1 MKSNIVTI
9 ERMIS
14 RCDNAVLTTGERLLC
29 GVSLL
34 WRLLAEYDKL
44 RKRAESLQKLS
55 AAYSHNLSGSVPSEH
70 CDTRHSTRRSG
81 GWGRGRSSWRD
92 SPDKRKITELTSIPH
107 CPTPDDI
114 RRYRDDREVLQSDSA
129 VLQQYFQSF
138 EKTRE
143 ILLNLETRNAA
154 QLALAEHLHA
164 SLHCDEWEGSKALFD
179 VIGSVNGKLME
190 VARRFPEASVP
201 LSAVFGRMQVS
212 RSTIDR
218 KGRKGKRLSTKE
230 SQKSI
235 SRMWPAIVDRQEL
248 RDKLRSDMEW
258 RVRRF
263 LHCQYHREHFLFT
276 QQNIE
281 AKRRELQ
288 TLKAVPETDTDTIQ
302 KLESEILQ
310 CGERMAERFVE
321 FDGKHHSRHIREFVA
336 DWKLIGQN
344 TDSRNYN
351 GIGTPHPQ
359 ELSAQYRV
367 PVSAVL
373 TCRRY
378 LNSTPELRESLPA
391 LKRLR
396 TICSPQPSVVTQ
408 LVVSRPVE
416 TGNVWEVVI
425 DETLHSLPI
434 LSVAVLAFGSNVTP
448 ATELIIQRTG
458 NPVVDE
464 TLSEIDSWHCGEG
477 VPDYTPTIQ
486 DINNCIASFTR
497 RLQTAIQN
505 REWNRQRKLSAENA
519 KKLQRQKIAINAA
532 RLWRIDTV
540 KLQDSYKA
548 GNCLIGTSQF
558 CQQWGISHRQEISG
572 KELCR
577 LWKARNW
584 EYNPAF
590 IRVIEHIATTATAG
604 GVK

>member
-1 MKSNIVTI
+1 MKSNIVAL

-14 RCDNAVLTTGERLLC
+14 RCDDATLTTGERLLC

-44 RKRAESLQKLS
+44 RKRAETLQKLS
-55 AAYSHNLSGSVPSEH
+55 AAYSHNLSGTVPSEH

-92 SPDKRKITELTSIPH
+92 SPDQRKITELTSIPH
-107 CPTPDDI
+107 CPTPEEI

-129 VLQQYFQSF
+129 VLQQYFVAF

-143 ILLNLETRNAA
+143 KLLSLQTQNAA
-154 QLALAEHLHA
+154 QLALAEHLYA
-164 SLHCDEWEGSKALFD
+164 SLHCDEWEGAKALYD
-179 VIGSVNGKLME
+179 VIGSINGKLME

-201 LSAVFGRMQVS
+201 MSAVFGRMGVS

-218 KGRKGKRLSTKE
+218 KSRKGKRLSTKE
-230 SQKSI
+230 SQKSV
-235 SRMWPAIVDRQEL
+235 SRLYPAIVDRQEL
-248 RDKLRSDMEW
+248 REKLRSEMEW

-263 LHCQYHREHFLFT
+263 LHCQYHRDHFLFT
-276 QQNIE
+276 SQNLE
-281 AKRRELQ
+281 AKRRELE
-288 TLKAVPETDTDTIQ
+288 TLKSVPETDTDIIQ
-302 KLESEILQ
+302 KFETEILQ
-310 CGERMAERFVE
+310 CGERMAERYVE
-321 FDGKHHSRHIREFVA
+321 FNGKQHSRHVREFVA
-336 DWKLIGQN
+336 DWRLIGQN

-373 TCRRY
+373 TCQRY

-396 TICSPQPSVVTQ
+396 TVSSPQPSVVTQ
-408 LVVSRPVE
+408 LVISRPVE

-434 LSVAVLAFGSNVTP
+434 LSVSVLAFEYGNAPP

-464 TLSEIDSWHCGEG
+464 TLSEIDSWHCGES

-486 DINNCIASFTR
+486 DINNCIDSFTR

-505 REWNRQRKLSAENA
+505 REWNRQRKLNAENA
-519 KKLQRQKIAINAA
+519 KKLQRQKIAKSAA
-532 RLWRIDTV
+532 ALWRIDTV
-540 KLQDSYKA
+540 KLQDSYQA

-577 LWKARNW
+577 LWRARNW

-590 IRVIEHIATTATAG
+590 IRVIEHIATATAG
-604 GVK
+604 GAK

>member
-1 MKSNIVTI
+1 MKSNIVTL

-14 RCDNAVLTTGERLLC
+14 RCDDTTLTTGERLLC

-34 WRLLAEYDKL
+34 WRLLSEYDKL
-44 RKRAESLQKLS
+44 RKRAEALQKLS
-55 AAYSHNLSGSVPSEH
+55 ATYSRSLSGSVPSEH
-70 CDTRHSTRRSG
+70 CDNRYSTRRRG
-81 GWGRGRSSWRD
+81 GWGNGRSSWRD
-92 SPDKRKITELTSIPH
+92 SPDQRKITELTSIPQ
-107 CPTPDDI
+107 CPTSEEI

-143 ILLNLETRNAA
+143 RLLSLETRNAA
-154 QLALAEHLHA
+154 QLALAEHLYA
-164 SLHCDEWEGSKALFD
+164 SLHCDEWEGCKASFD
-179 VIGSVNGKLME
+179 VIGTVNGKFIE
-190 VARRFPEASVP
+190 IARRFPESSVP
-201 LSAVFGRMQVS
+201 TSAAFGRMAVS
-212 RSTIDR
+212 RSTLDR
-218 KGRKGKRLSTKE
+218 KGRKGKRLSIKE
-230 SQKSI
+230 SQKAI
-235 SRMWPAIVDRQEL
+235 ARLYPAMPDRQGL
-248 RDKLRSDMEW
+248 REKLRFEMEW

-263 LHCQYHREHFLFT
+263 LHCQYHREHYLFI

-281 AKRRELQ
+281 AKRREIE

-302 KLESEILQ
+302 KLETEILQ

-321 FDGKHHSRHIREFVA
+321 FDGKHHSRHVGEFVA

-351 GIGTPHPQ
+351 GIGALHPQ

-373 TCRRY
+373 TCQRY
-378 LNSTPELRESLPA
+378 LNSTPELRESIPA

-396 TICSPQPSVVTQ
+396 TVSSPQPSVVTQ
-408 LVVSRPVE
+408 LIVSRPVE
-416 TGNVWEVVI
+416 TGDVWEVVI

-434 LSVAVLAFGSNVTP
+434 LSVSVLAFGNNVTP

-458 NPVVDE
+458 NSVVDE
-464 TLSEIDSWHCGEG
+464 TLSEVDSWHCGEG
-477 VPDYTPTIQ
+477 AADYTPTIQ

-497 RLQTAIQN
+497 RLQTVIQN
-505 REWNRQRKLSAENA
+505 REWNRQRKLNVENA
-519 KKLQRQKIAINAA
+519 KKLQRQNIARSAA

-540 KLQDSYKA
+540 KLKDSYNA
-548 GNCLIGTSQF
+548 GNCTIGTSQF
-558 CQQWGISHRQEISG
+558 CQQWGIAHRQEISG

-584 EYNPAF
+584 EYNSAF
-590 IRVIEHIATTATAG
+590 IRVIEHISATATNG

>member
-477 VPDYTPTIQ
+477 VPDYTPTSQ
-486 DINNCIASFTR
+486 DVNNCIDSFTR
-497 RLQTAIQN
+497 RLQTAVQN
-505 REWNRQRKLSAENA
+505 REWNRQRKLNAENA

>member
-1 MKSNIVTI
+1 MESNIVTI

-14 RCDNAVLTTGERLLC
+14 RCDNPTLTTGERLLC

-34 WRLLAEYDKL
+34 WRLLSEYDKL
-44 RKRAESLQKLS
+44 RKRAEALQKLS
-55 AAYSHNLSGSVPSEH
+55 AAYSHNLSGTVPSEH
-70 CDTRHSTRRSG
+70 CDTRYSTRRSG

-92 SPDKRKITELTSIPH
+92 SPDQRKITELTSIPH
-107 CPTPDDI
+107 CPTPEEI
-114 RRYRDDREVLQSDSA
+114 RRYRDDREALQSDSA
-129 VLQQYFQSF
+129 ILQQYFQSF

-143 ILLNLETRNAA
+143 KLLSLETRNAA
-154 QLALAEHLHA
+154 QLALAEQLYA
-164 SLHCDEWEGSKALFD
+164 SLHCDEWEGAKALYD
-179 VIGSVNGKLME
+179 VVGSVNGKLME
-190 VARRFPEASVP
+190 VARRFPDSSVP
-201 LSAVFGRMQVS
+201 TSAAFGRMAVS

-230 SQKSI
+230 SQKSV
-235 SRMWPAIVDRQEL
+235 SRLYPAVVDRQEL
-248 RDKLRSDMEW
+248 REKLRSEMEW

-263 LHCQYHREHFLFT
+263 LHCQYHRDHFLFT

-281 AKRRELQ
+281 AKRREMEV
-288 TLKAVPETDTDTIQ
+288 LKSVPETDTETLQ
-302 KLESEILQ
+302 KLETEILQ

-321 FDGKHHSRHIREFVA
+321 FNGKQHSRHVREFVA

-351 GIGTPHPQ
+351 GIGTPHHQ

-373 TCRRY
+373 TCQRY

-396 TICSPQPSVVTQ
+396 TVSSPQPSVVTQ

-434 LSVAVLAFGSNVTP
+434 LSVAVLAFGNNVTP
-448 ATELIIQRTG
+448 ATELIIQKTYI
-458 NPVVDE
+458 PVVDE

-477 VPDYTPTIQ
+477 IADYTPTIQ

-505 REWNRQRKLSAENA
+505 REWNRQRKLNAENA
-519 KKLQRQKIAINAA
+519 KKLQRQKIAKSAA
-532 RLWRIDTV
+532 ALWRIDTV
-540 KLQDSYKA
+540 KLQDSYSA

-558 CQQWGISHRQEISG
+558 CQQWGIANRREISG

-590 IRVIEHIATTATAG
+590 IRVIEHIATTATVG
-604 GVK
+604 GAK